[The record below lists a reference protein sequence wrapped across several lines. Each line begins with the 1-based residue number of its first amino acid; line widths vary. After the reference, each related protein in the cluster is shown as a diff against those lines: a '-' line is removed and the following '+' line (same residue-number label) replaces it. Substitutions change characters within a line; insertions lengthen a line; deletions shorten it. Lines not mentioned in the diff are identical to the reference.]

1 MKITYWW
8 PLAFLI
14 LIPIIIIMYMLKQKA
29 KDEKVASLFL
39 WKEMIKNDRANTPW
53 EKLKK
58 NWLMIL
64 QILTLIVLIIAL
76 MSPFFMSSL
85 VTTGKACVVI
95 DSSASMSFM
104 YDDNQT
110 RFDKA
115 KEEAISYVRK
125 LKTGTE
131 ISLITSDESAMLLAS
146 KSQNKLDVIDAIR
159 SLEVSTYPGDAS
171 EGVKMAKALAMD
183 SKGLQTLVVTDTSV
197 DCDTLDAMVVDV
209 YTEAPNVGIEYV
221 SHGYSNDKLTVL
233 AKVTNFGN
241 SEVKRDVSIYQ
252 NNILVENREVT
263 IDAKSSEVV
272 YFEDVSLIGSA
283 YTVQLSSKDACDYDN
298 ICYDILADGSVS
310 NVLLMTQKNLYLE
323 NALSLI
329 PGINVTKSTDIDSF
343 NDFATQEYDLY
354 IFDSMLPETLPK
366 QGNII
371 IFNQQC
377 DEIAPIEGYYP
388 EENLVLYPDECSTTM
403 YLDGLSCVAYSP
415 IAYKVPSYAHAF
427 LSTDYYD
434 SEGNFLGK
442 KDIAFIGEDNGRTY
456 AMIGFDLHNSDL
468 PLYMEFPL
476 LVYNLINES
485 TSGGMLSSYVFDSG
499 DGVAVSAD
507 VNESLPYIIKPDAT
521 RIDLTDYRYN
531 YTNTDQYGVYTIN
544 QDFEDK
550 TLASEFAV
558 NYPFS
563 ESRIDKHPSMVV
575 SGEEKVV
582 TEVKGVFNLRN
593 FIILLAMVMLCL
605 EWIAGLRK

>member
-29 KDEKVASLFL
+29 KDERVASLFL

-85 VTTGKACVVI
+85 VSSGKACVVI

-115 KEEAISYVRK
+115 KDEAISYVRK

-159 SLEVSTYPGDAS
+159 SLEVSNYPGDAS

-183 SKGLQTLVVTDTSV
+183 SKGLETLVVTDTSV
-197 DCDTLDAMVVDV
+197 DCDTLDATVVDV
-209 YTEAPNVGIEYV
+209 YSDAVNVGIEYV

-233 AKVTNFGN
+233 AKVTNFSN
-241 SEVKRDVSIYQ
+241 AEVKRDVSIYQ
-252 NNILVENREVT
+252 DNILIENREVI

-272 YFEDVSLIGSA
+272 YFEDVSLIGNA
-283 YTVQLSSKDACDYDN
+283 YSVQLSSKDACDYDN
-298 ICYDILADGSVS
+298 ICYDVLSDSS
-310 NVLLMTQKNLYLE
+310 ESRVLLMTLGNVYLE
-323 NALSLI
+323 KALELI
-329 PGINVTKSTDIDSF
+329 PGISVTKSTDIESF

-366 QGNII
+366 QGNIL
-371 IFNQQC
+371 IFNKQC
-377 DEIAPIEGYYP
+377 EEIAHTEDVYD
-388 EENLVLYPDECSTTM
+388 NQMVYPDECSTTM
-403 YLDGLSCVAYSP
+403 YLDGLSFGVASTYG
-415 IAYKVPSYAHAF
+415 YKVPDYAHAF
-427 LSTDYYD
+427 LSIDYID
-434 SEGNFLGK
+434 SEGNNQGK
-442 KDIAFIGEDNGRTY
+442 KDIAFIGENNGRTY
-456 AMIGFDLHNSDL
+456 AMIGFDLHNSDF

-476 LVYNLINES
+476 LMYNLMNEC
-485 TSGGMLSSYVFDSG
+485 TSAGMISNFVYDAG
-499 DGVAVSAD
+499 DAVSISAD
-507 VNESLPYIIKPDAT
+507 VNESLPYIVKPDEA

-531 YTNTDQYGVYTIN
+531 YTNTDLYGVYSIN
-544 QDFEDK
+544 QEYEDK
-550 TLASEFAV
+550 TLVSEFAV

-582 TEVKGVFNLRN
+582 TEVKGLFNLRN
-593 FIILLAMVMLCL
+593 FIILLAMLMLCL

>member
-29 KDEKVASLFL
+29 KDERVASLFL

-64 QILTLIVLIIAL
+64 QIFTLIVLIIAL

-85 VTTGKACVVI
+85 ASTGKACIVI
-95 DSSASMSFM
+95 DSSASMGFM

-110 RFDKA
+110 RFEKA
-115 KEEAISYVRK
+115 KDEAISYVRK

-159 SLEVSTYPGDAS
+159 SLEVSNYPGDAS

-197 DCDTLDAMVVDV
+197 DCDTLDATVVDV

-221 SHGYSNDKLTVL
+221 SHGYSGDKLTVL
-233 AKVTNFGN
+233 AKVTNFSN
-241 SEVKRDVSIYQ
+241 AEVKRDVSIYQ
-252 NNILVENREVT
+252 DNILIENREVI
-263 IDAKSSEVV
+263 IDPKSSEVV
-272 YFEDVSLIGSA
+272 YFEDVSLMGNA
-283 YTVQLSSKDACDYDN
+283 YNVQLSNKDACDKDN
-298 ICYDILADGSVS
+298 ICYDVVS
-310 NVLLMTQKNLYLE
+310 DSNVSRVLLMTQKNIYLE

-329 PGINVTKSTDIDSF
+329 PGINVTKSTDISSF
-343 NDFATQEYDLY
+343 ADFATQEYDLY
-354 IFDSMLPETLPK
+354 IFDGMLPDTLPK

-371 IFNQQC
+371 IINQVC
-377 DEIAPIEGYYP
+377 EEIAQTDDYFLDET
-388 EENLVLYPDECSTTM
+388 LVLYPDECSTTM
-403 YLDGLSCVAYSP
+403 YVDGLSCSAYSP

-427 LSTDYYD
+427 LSTDLYRD
-434 SEGNFLGK
+434 GEFVGK
-442 KDIAFIGEDNGRTY
+442 KDIAFVGEDNGRTF
-456 AMIGFDLHNSDL
+456 AMIGFDFHNSDF
-468 PLYMEFPL
+468 PLYMEFPML
-476 LVYNLINES
+476 IYNLINEC
-485 TSGGMLSSYVFDSG
+485 TSSGIISSYVYNAG
-499 DGVAVSAD
+499 DGVAVAAD
-507 VNESLPYIIKPDAT
+507 VNESLPYIIKPDEA
-521 RIDLTDYRYN
+521 RVDLTDYRYN
-531 YTNTDQYGVYTIN
+531 YTNTDLYGIYSIN
-544 QDFEDK
+544 QETQDK
-550 TLASEFAV
+550 TIFSEFAV

-575 SGEEKVV
+575 SGEDKVV

-593 FIILLAMVMLCL
+593 FIILLAMLMLCL